1 MMHWSETVARLSVYD
16 YARSEVLVTIVATVV
31 VLSANGVGSGHE
43 SATGRDAW
51 NSQKLAREETKMPGP
66 GSYSDAMMQRKLSP

>member
-43 SATGRDAW
+43 SATGR
-51 NSQKLAREETKMPGP
+51 EETKMPGP